1 MERKNRIGE
10 ADRAACTGGGEAP
23 VRPQETVRSPQP
35 ESAGLRHSAM
45 GADPAA
51 GKVVVV
57 ATEPA
62 DYTVDLIRNVYQPK
76 GVDWCFL
83 KGSSL
88 ASEGGADLA
97 AKPVVGD
104 LPIFQM
110 VAVAFRLLKRNDVL
124 ILHGWTQRFNVLVA
138 LLNLAFFRKPMA
150 WESDTPLRIP
160 KNCLK
165 RLAKGLWLRT
175 LFRRRFCWGFAGGNY
190 AHKDL
195 FRHYGMP
202 EGRIVLAPMVVDS
215 ARIAAFRPSAA
226 PAQKPF
232 RFAYLGRLIARKRVD
247 LVIRAFRGLPPGAEL
262 HIVGEGPEK
271 VRLQSLADG
280 DPRIVFH
287 GAVFGDEKF
296 RLLATMSCL
305 VLFSRDEPWGLVVNE
320 ALSMG
325 IPCIV
330 SGEVG
335 ARHDLIAGAESGI
348 VVPSGDEAALRAA
361 MARLAGDAELYARQ
375 SRKAAERMKTWTY
388 REYAQ
393 NFDAFLAAVRE
404 GRTSL
409 KEGDK

>member
-1 MERKNRIGE
+1 MNIL
-10 ADRAACTGGGEAP
+10 A
-23 VRPQETVRSPQP
+23 V
-35 ESAGLRHSAM
+35 L
-45 GADPAA
+45 
-51 GKVVVV
+51 V
-57 ATEPA
+57 APA
-62 DYTVDLIRNVYQPK
+62 DYTLDLIRNVYQPR
-76 GVDWCFL
+76 GVDWVFL
-83 KGSSL
+83 KGDSP
-88 ASEGGADLA
+88 ASADRGPLT
-97 AKPVVGD
+97 AKRVVGH
-104 LPIFQM
+104 LSFRQM
-110 VAVAFRLLKRNDVL
+110 VVTAFRLLKQNDVL
-124 ILHGWTQRFNVLVA
+124 ILNGWTQRFNVLVA
-138 LLNLAFFRKPMA
+138 LLNLVFFHKTMA
-150 WESDTPLRIP
+150 WESDTPLHIP
-160 KNCLK
+160 ENRLK

-175 LFRRRFCWGFAGGNY
+175 LFRRRCCWGFAGGNY

-195 FRHYGMP
+195 FRHYGMD
-202 EGRIVLAPMVVDS
+202 EDRIVLAPMVVDS
-215 ARIAAFRPSAA
+215 ARIAAFRPSAVHVH
-226 PAQKPF
+226 KPF
-232 RFAYLGRLIARKRVD
+232 RFVYLGRLIARKCVD
-247 LVIRAFRGLPPGAEL
+247 SVIRAFQGLPPGAEL

-330 SGEVG
+330 SDEVG

-348 VVPSGDEAALRAA
+348 VVPSGDEDALRTA

-375 SRKAAERMKTWTY
+375 SRKAAERMKTWMY

-409 KEGDK
+409 KDGDK

>member
-1 MERKNRIGE
+1 MNIL
-10 ADRAACTGGGEAP
+10 A
-23 VRPQETVRSPQP
+23 V
-35 ESAGLRHSAM
+35 L
-45 GADPAA
+45 
-51 GKVVVV
+51 V
-57 ATEPA
+57 APA
-62 DYTVDLIRNVYQPK
+62 DYTLDLIRNVYQTR
-76 GVDWCFL
+76 GVDWVFL
-83 KGSSL
+83 KGDSPASADRGPLTAKRIVGQLSL
-88 ASEGGADLA
+88 R
-97 AKPVVGD
+97 
-104 LPIFQM
+104 QM
-110 VAVAFRLLKRNDVL
+110 VVTAFRLLKQNDAL
-124 ILHGWTQRFNVLVA
+124 ILNGWTERFNVIVA

-160 KNCLK
+160 KNRLK

-175 LFRRRFCWGFAGGNY
+175 LFRRRYCWGFAGGNY

-202 EGRIVLAPMVVDS
+202 EDRIVLAPMVVDS
-215 ARIAAFRPSAA
+215 ARVAAFRPPAA

-232 RFAYLGRLIARKRVD
+232 RFVYLARLIELKRID
-247 LVIRAFRGLPPGAEL
+247 SVIRAFRGLSADAEL
-262 HIVGEGPEK
+262 HIIGEGEEK
-271 VRLQSLADG
+271 DRLQCLAEG
-280 DPRIVFH
+280 DPRVVFH

-305 VLFSRDEPWGLVVNE
+305 ILFSRSERWGLVVNE

-330 SGEVG
+330 SDEVG
-335 ARHDLIAGAESGI
+335 ARHDLIDGAETGI
-348 VVPSGDEAALRAA
+348 VVPSGDEDALRTA
-361 MARLAGDAELYARQ
+361 MARLASDAELYARL
-375 SRKAAERMKTWTY
+375 SRNAAERMKTWTY

>member
-1 MERKNRIGE
+1 MDKEHTKG
-10 ADRAACTGGGEAP
+10 C
-23 VRPQETVRSPQP
+23 
-35 ESAGLRHSAM
+35 
-45 GADPAA
+45 
-51 GKVVVV
+51 V
-57 ATEPA
+57 AVKSDGMKMTAFNTYGDYRMNILAVLVAPA
-62 DYTVDLIRNVYQPK
+62 DYTLDLIRNVYQPR
-76 GVDWCFL
+76 GVDWVFL
-83 KGSSL
+83 KGDSPASADRGPLTAKRIVGQLSL
-88 ASEGGADLA
+88 R
-97 AKPVVGD
+97 
-104 LPIFQM
+104 QM
-110 VAVAFRLLKRNDVL
+110 VVTAFRLLKQNDAL
-124 ILHGWTQRFNVLVA
+124 ILNGWTERFNVIVA

-160 KNCLK
+160 KNRLK

-175 LFRRRFCWGFAGGNY
+175 LFRRRYCWGFAGGNY

-215 ARIAAFRPSAA
+215 ARVAAFRPPAA

-232 RFAYLGRLIARKRVD
+232 RFVYLARLIARKRVD
-247 LVIRAFRGLPPGAEL
+247 AVIRALRGLSADVEL
-262 HIVGEGPEK
+262 HIIGEGEEK
-271 VRLQSLADG
+271 DRLQCLAEG
-280 DPRIVFH
+280 DPRVVFH

-305 VLFSRDEPWGLVVNE
+305 ILFSRSEPWGLVVNE

-330 SGEVG
+330 SDEVG
-335 ARHDLIAGAESGI
+335 AQHDLIDGAETGI
-348 VVPSGDEAALRAA
+348 VVPSGDEDALRTA
-361 MARLAGDAELYARQ
+361 MARLASDAELYARL
-375 SRKAAERMKTWTY
+375 SRNAAERMKTWTY

-393 NFDAFLAAVRE
+393 NFDAFLAVVRE